1 MFLSH
6 WNKVSLAYR
15 SLLNADR
22 EETLAV
28 MFLSQANMKDIRT
41 NGVVDAMHK
50 RLMRFSH
57 GRDIHG
63 MLLKQGMHGKWG
75 MANAR
80 FKEEEQN
87 YEVENGKVKN
97 SQLLI
102 RDEIL
107 SGKCVIKVTYTFK
120 GH

>member
-50 RLMRFSH
+50 RPMRFNFPTVAIS
-57 GRDIHG
+57 
-63 MLLKQGMHGKWG
+63 MVC
-75 MANAR
+75 
-80 FKEEEQN
+80 
-87 YEVENGKVKN
+87 Y
-97 SQLLI
+97 
-102 RDEIL
+102 
-107 SGKCVIKVTYTFK
+107 
-120 GH
+120 

>member
-1 MFLSH
+1 MG
-6 WNKVSLAYR
+6 N
-15 SLLNADR
+15 
-22 EETLAV
+22 
-28 MFLSQANMKDIRT
+28 
-41 NGVVDAMHK
+41 
-50 RLMRFSH
+50 
-57 GRDIHG
+57 
-63 MLLKQGMHGKWG
+63 GKWEIQRG
-75 MANAR
+75 
-80 FKEEEQN
+80 EQN